1 MRHRGE
7 ASGKALRPGRATQA
21 GGGHPDHRAGDRNA
35 GLGEDH
41 GSGDQPLGS
50 QTWQRQQVHQSQ
62 EEAVHQVNRNQRN
75 AATAATAPHRART
88 AIPTPSMAGAPD
100 RLTAHESASVNA
112 PDGVSLATQD
122 SAAGIVPD

>member
-1 MRHRGE
+1 MPP
-7 ASGKALRPGRATQA
+7 KPQA
-21 GGGHPDHRAGDRNA
+21 
-35 GLGEDH
+35 
-41 GSGDQPLGS
+41 
-50 QTWQRQQVHQSQ
+50 WQRQQIHQAQ
-62 EEAVHQVNRNQRN
+62 EESVHQVNRNQRN

-88 AIPTPSMAGAPD
+88 AIPTPSTAGAPD